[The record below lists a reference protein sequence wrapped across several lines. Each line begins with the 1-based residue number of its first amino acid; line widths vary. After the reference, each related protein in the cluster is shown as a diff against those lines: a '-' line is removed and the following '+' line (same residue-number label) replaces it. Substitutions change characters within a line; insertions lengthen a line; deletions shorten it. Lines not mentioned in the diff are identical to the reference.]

1 MPQNM
6 IYLLSMK
13 YKREYSYDS
22 LSFSISYSGH
32 QLIPHDTNNWRYH
45 GLALEIKMVRTRIDD
60 S

>member
-22 LSFSISYSGH
+22 LSFSISYSSH

-45 GLALEIKMVRTRIDD
+45 GLALEIKMG
-60 S
+60 